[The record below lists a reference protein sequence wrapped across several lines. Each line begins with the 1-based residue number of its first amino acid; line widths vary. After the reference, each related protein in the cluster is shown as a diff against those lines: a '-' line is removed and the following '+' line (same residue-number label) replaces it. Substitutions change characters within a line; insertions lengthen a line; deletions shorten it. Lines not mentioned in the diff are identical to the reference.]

1 MMTDSFDNIIIGA
14 GHNGLVCAAY
24 LARAGRSV
32 LVLEANEQ
40 VGGAAITR
48 EFAPG
53 FSVSAGAHLL
63 CLFSPDIVSDLGLD
77 GYGLNL
83 AASDLNTV
91 ALSADGNHLTLDGDH
106 ADGAGLSES
115 DLAAYPL
122 FLHKYRRFA
131 GILQKTFTSRPPRV
145 GNNSIRELARLAG
158 LSLNMRLLGQD
169 LMRELMRTGAINI
182 YDVLQE
188 TFADER
194 LKGALGMDAL
204 LGANLGPRSPGSVL
218 TYLYRLTGRLHAN
231 DSGVSVV
238 AGGMG
243 SVTGALRNAAE
254 AAGAEIRTATPVS
267 RILLDRDRVTG
278 VETAA
283 GERIDSRLVVSN
295 ADPKTTFLQLVGA
308 RNIETGFA
316 RRIDNIRMQGKSAKL
331 HLALDG
337 LAAFSGLTTA
347 QSGQRLL
354 IAPSLTH
361 IERAFDDSKYGR
373 FSEQPVMEIS
383 VPSIHDDGLAPAG
396 KHVLSAIV
404 QYAPFELRSGWDSG
418 RNDFKQLLIRRL
430 EEYAPGI
437 SKQVV
442 AAELLTPPD
451 LESEFNIHGGHWHHG
466 EYSMDQFMMLRPV
479 PGAAHYATP
488 LAGLYLCG
496 AGCHPGGGVMG
507 LPGRNAAN
515 EILKQE
521 KPL

>member
-77 GYGLNL
+77 GHGLNL

-115 DLAAYPL
+115 DRAAYPL

-188 TFADER
+188 AFADER

-218 TYLYRLTGRLHAN
+218 TYLYRLTGHLQAN

-243 SVTGALRNAAE
+243 SVTGALR
-254 AAGAEIRTATPVS
+254 
-267 RILLDRDRVTG
+267 
-278 VETAA
+278 
-283 GERIDSRLVVSN
+283 
-295 ADPKTTFLQLVGA
+295 Q
-308 RNIETGFA
+308 
-316 RRIDNIRMQGKSAKL
+316 RR
-331 HLALDG
+331 
-337 LAAFSGLTTA
+337 
-347 QSGQRLL
+347 
-354 IAPSLTH
+354 
-361 IERAFDDSKYGR
+361 
-373 FSEQPVMEIS
+373 
-383 VPSIHDDGLAPAG
+383 
-396 KHVLSAIV
+396 
-404 QYAPFELRSGWDSG
+404 RSGGSG
-418 RNDFKQLLIRRL
+418 DQDGNAGQPDIAGPGPGDRR
-430 EEYAPGI
+430 
-437 SKQVV
+437 
-442 AAELLTPPD
+442 
-451 LESEFNIHGGHWHHG
+451 
-466 EYSMDQFMMLRPV
+466 
-479 PGAAHYATP
+479 
-488 LAGLYLCG
+488 
-496 AGCHPGGGVMG
+496 
-507 LPGRNAAN
+507 
-515 EILKQE
+515 
-521 KPL
+521 

>member
-1 MMTDSFDNIIIGA
+1 MTDSFDNIIIGA

-77 GYGLNL
+77 RHGLKR

-91 ALSADGNHLTLDGDH
+91 ALSADGNHLTLGGDH
-106 ADGAGLSES
+106 ADGAGLSEN
-115 DLAAYPL
+115 DRTAYPL

-131 GILQKTFTSRPPRV
+131 GILRKTFTNRPPRV
-145 GNNSIRELARLAG
+145 ANNNIKELARLAG
-158 LSLNMRLLGQD
+158 LGLNMRLLGRD

-218 TYLYRLTGRLHAN
+218 TYLYRLTGRLQTN
-231 DSGVSVV
+231 GSGVSVV

-243 SVTGALRNAAE
+243 TVTRALRNAAE
-254 AAGAEIRTATPVS
+254 AAGAEIRTATPVK
-267 RILLDRDRVTG
+267 RVLLDRDRVTG

-283 GERIDSRLVVSN
+283 GERIDSKLVVSN
-295 ADPKTTFLQLVGA
+295 ADPKTTFLHLVGS

-316 RRIDNIRMQGKSAKL
+316 RRIDNIRMQGKAAKL

-337 LAAFSGLTTA
+337 LPEFSGLTTA

-354 IAPSLTH
+354 ISPSLNH

-396 KHVLSAIV
+396 RHVLSAIV
-404 QYAPFELRSGWDSG
+404 QYVPFKLRSGWESG
-418 RNDFKQLLIRRL
+418 RNDFRQLLIRRL

-437 SKQVV
+437 SKQVI

-488 LAGLYLCG
+488 VAGLYLCG

>member
-1 MMTDSFDNIIIGA
+1 MTERYDVIIIGA

-24 LARAGRSV
+24 LARAGCSV
-32 LVLEANEQ
+32 LVLESNGQ

-48 EFAPG
+48 EFASG
-53 FSVSAGAHLL
+53 YSISAGAHLL
-63 CLFSPDIVSDLGLD
+63 FQFSARIVSDLELDRHGLEW
-77 GYGLNL
+77 
-83 AASDLNTV
+83 AASDLTTV
-91 ALSADGNHLTLDGDH
+91 ALSADGSHLTLGGDH
-106 ADGAGLSES
+106 VDGAGLSES
-115 DLAAYPL
+115 DRAAYPL

-131 GILQKTFTSRPPRV
+131 GILRKTFTSRPPRV
-145 GNNSIRELARLAG
+145 GSNNIMELARLAG
-158 LSLNMRLLGQD
+158 LGLNMRLLGQD

-188 TFADER
+188 TFTDER

-218 TYLYRLTGRLHAN
+218 TYLYRLTGRLQAN
-231 DSGVSVV
+231 GSGISVV

-243 SVTGALRNAAE
+243 NVTRALGNAAA
-254 AAGAEIRTATPVS
+254 AAGAEIRTATPVNRVS
-267 RILLDRDRVTG
+267 LDRDRVTG

-295 ADPKTTFLQLVGA
+295 ADPRTTFLHLVGA

-316 RRIDNIRMQGKSAKL
+316 RRIGNIRMQGKAAKL

-337 LAAFSGLTTA
+337 LPAFSGLTTA

-354 IAPSLTH
+354 IAPSLNH
-361 IERAFDDSKYGR
+361 IEHAFDASKYGR
-373 FSEQPVMEIS
+373 FSEHPVMEINIPS
-383 VPSIHDDGLAPAG
+383 VHDAGLAPPG
-396 KHVLSAIV
+396 RHVLSAIV
-404 QYAPFELRSGWDSG
+404 QYVPFKLRPGWESG
-418 RNDFKQLLIRRL
+418 RNDFKQLLVRLL

-437 SKQVV
+437 SKQVS

-451 LESEFNIHGGHWHHG
+451 LEREFNIHGGHWHHG
-466 EYSMDQFMMLRPV
+466 EYSMDQSMMLRPA

-488 LAGLYLCG
+488 VTGLYLCG
-496 AGCHPGGGVMG
+496 AGCHPGGGVTG
-507 LPGRNAAN
+507 LPGHNAAK

-521 KPL
+521 KTS